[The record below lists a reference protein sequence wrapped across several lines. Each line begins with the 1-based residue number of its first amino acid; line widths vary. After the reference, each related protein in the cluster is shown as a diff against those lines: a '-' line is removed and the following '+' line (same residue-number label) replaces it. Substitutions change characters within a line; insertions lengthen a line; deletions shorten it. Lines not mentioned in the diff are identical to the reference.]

1 MQKELPH
8 QLAVL
13 KLMLSDVNSEWH
25 ALAGRSGS
33 TAKLSRMAELRAL
46 RLALTTR
53 IFSIEQRERLA
64 G

>member
-1 MQKELPH
+1 MQKELPD

-13 KLMLSDVNSEWH
+13 KLMLCSVNNEW
-25 ALAGRSGS
+25 LELVRRRGS
-33 TAKLSRMAELRAL
+33 AAKLSRMAELRAM

-53 IFSIEQRERLA
+53 IFSIEQRQRLA